1 MESKGMEAESRVLFS
16 FTSSYQGCGSKVG
29 REGGAQFIT
38 LSSDCWTRGDDQ
50 ARRNIK
56 HEILHAV
63 GFLHEMNRFILVD
76 MKLWIK
82 IDFFRPDRD
91 SHITMNTDPLYAKYD
106 TPENMGL
113 WVIGDGKHDQMELS
127 KLFTNFDI
135 MSVMQ
140 YGSDVGI
147 KSHNTFFNEIGFG
160 YSFNLTA
167 TDKIALNIL
176 YSCNEVKKNIY
187 KEFLNEEVDRA
198 YIEMGQLSINLND
211 KSQR

>member
-1 MESKGMEAESRVLFS
+1 
-16 FTSSYQGCGSKVG
+16 
-29 REGGAQFIT
+29 
-38 LSSDCWTRGDDQ
+38 
-50 ARRNIK
+50 
-56 HEILHAV
+56 
-63 GFLHEMNRFILVD
+63 
-76 MKLWIK
+76 
-82 IDFFRPDRD
+82 
-91 SHITMNTDPLYAKYD
+91 MNTDPLYAKYD

-135 MSVMQ
+135 LSIMQ
-140 YGSDVGI
+140 YGPHVGI
-147 KSHNTFFNEIGFG
+147 KSHNAFYNDIGFG

-176 YSCNEVKKNIY
+176 YKCNDVKKNIY

>member
-1 MESKGMEAESRVLFS
+1 
-16 FTSSYQGCGSKVG
+16 
-29 REGGAQFIT
+29 
-38 LSSDCWTRGDDQ
+38 
-50 ARRNIK
+50 
-56 HEILHAV
+56 
-63 GFLHEMNRFILVD
+63 
-76 MKLWIK
+76 
-82 IDFFRPDRD
+82 
-91 SHITMNTDPLYAKYD
+91 MNTDPLYAKYD

-140 YGSDVGI
+140 YGPLVGI
-147 KSHNTFFNEIGFG
+147 KSHNAFYNEVGFG
-160 YSFNLTA
+160 NGFNLTA

-176 YSCNEVKKNIY
+176 YTCNDVKKNIY
-187 KEFLNEEVDRA
+187 KDFLNEEVDRA